1 MTMKEKA
8 TMLDSAI
15 RRLYV
20 DECRSINYIH
30 KLLGIDK
37 PTISRHIK
45 EQDYHQFNQHEK
57 KIRKFLKSYKER
69 IISMIKGGCV
79 NKDIEKAC
87 GVGYSFLKE
96 VIEYDKDIQEVKK
109 LSYKGEVGEFLEIDG
124 EEWKQIDGYPNYEA
138 STMGRVRTKYGIV
151 KPSPNSR
158 TNRYYICMVDENGK
172 RHNLIL
178 ARVIAGTFCEGHTEE
193 ANTVNHKDGDTH
205 NNKAENLEW
214 VSQSD
219 NNRHAFRC
227 LKRKVVK
234 SKPIDFLIRY
244 KGKYVFKTISAF
256 ARFVE
261 KSKTQAARWVYE
273 SPNEHEIEKIS
284 KKRCNDYPKGVGGGP
299 RNVLDPGTKR
309 GSRNSLADRR
319 GRKPSVGGV

>member
-20 DECRSINYIH
+20 DECRSISYIH
-30 KLLGIDK
+30 RLLGIDRH
-37 PTISRHIK
+37 TISRHIQ
-45 EQDYHQFNQHEK
+45 EHDYHQFNQHEK

-69 IISMIKGGCV
+69 IISMMKEGYT
-79 NKDIEKAC
+79 NKEIYNEF
-87 GVGYSFLKE
+87 GVGRLFFTE
-96 VIEYDKDIQEVKK
+96 IIEYDKDIQEVKK
-109 LSYKGEVGEFLEIDG
+109 LSCKGEVGEFLEIEG
-124 EEWKQIDGYPNYEA
+124 EEWKPIEGYPNYEA

-151 KPSPNSR
+151 KPTPNSR
-158 TNRYYICMVDENGK
+158 TNRYYISMVDGNGK

-178 ARVIAGTFCEGHTEE
+178 ARVIAGTFCEGHTKD
-193 ANTVNHKDGDTH
+193 ADTVNHKDGDTH
-205 NNKAENLEW
+205 NNKVENLEW
-214 VSQSD
+214 VSQAD
-219 NNRHAFRC
+219 NNRHAFRY

-234 SKPIDFLIRY
+234 AKPLDFLIRY
-244 KGKYVFKTISAF
+244 KGKYVFKTITAF
-256 ARFVE
+256 ARFIE
-261 KSKTQAARWVYE
+261 KSPTQAARWIYE
-273 SPNEHEIEKIS
+273 NPEEHEIEKIS
-284 KKRCNDYPKGVGGGP
+284 KEHCNDYPKGVGGGP